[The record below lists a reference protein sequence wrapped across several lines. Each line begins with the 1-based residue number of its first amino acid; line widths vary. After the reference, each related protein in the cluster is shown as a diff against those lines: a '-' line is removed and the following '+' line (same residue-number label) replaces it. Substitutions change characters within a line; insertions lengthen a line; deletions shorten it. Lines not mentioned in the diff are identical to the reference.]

1 MLNLTKST
9 TNGEDCYTKQKT
21 HKLNMYVWVC
31 VCTMWMYEC
40 GSQWRQ
46 GRFCCCGWSSWW
58 VVHIFVFCFEDP
70 SSSSS
75 SYISN
80 WLGDKSKNF
89 GRELWWFYNEKE
101 QNMHED
107 IFCVQSKKKRYF
119 FCDKIVHIIHTLIHV
134 VGILM
139 DLSKGDP
146 SEGLEIEERIQ
157 KIDSLSSKR

>member
-1 MLNLTKST
+1 MS
-9 TNGEDCYTKQKT
+9 
-21 HKLNMYVWVC
+21 VC

-75 SYISN
+75 YISN

-107 IFCVQSKKKRYF
+107 IFCVQSKKKIFFLWQDCTHYTYADTRGRY
-119 FCDKIVHIIHTLIHV
+119 INRLIQ
-134 VGILM
+134 GR
-139 DLSKGDP
+139 SKWKARNRGEDP
-146 SEGLEIEERIQ
+146 KDRFSIIQ
-157 KIDSLSSKR
+157 KIVSLSALYQDIYF